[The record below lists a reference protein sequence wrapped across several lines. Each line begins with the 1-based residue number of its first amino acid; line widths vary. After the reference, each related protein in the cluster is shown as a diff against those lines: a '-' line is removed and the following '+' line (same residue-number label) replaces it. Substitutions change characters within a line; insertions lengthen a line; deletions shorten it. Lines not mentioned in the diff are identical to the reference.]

1 MKKFL
6 SVLALLLVVAGCSNA
21 PAENENTLNENQPAA
36 ITTLDAATFA
46 KELESTETVKFY
58 VTDPEDTSA
67 TLAEGQFDADTAD
80 SKQEVADTI
89 ASLTLEEASDQEKV
103 YGTPMF
109 IVDLNAVSASN
120 YARFAVFE
128 DVVVIQTKD
137 SFVNY
142 TYDDAAAESINT
154 LIDSLVAT
162 FAPEEE

>member
-6 SVLALLLVVAGCSNA
+6 SALALLLVVAGCSNA
-21 PAENENTLNENQPAA
+21 PAENGNSSEEDQSAA

-58 VTDPEDTSA
+58 VNDPEDTSV
-67 TLAEGQFDADTAD
+67 TLAEGEFDADTAD
-80 SKQEVADTI
+80 AKKEVADTI
-89 ASLTLEEASDQEKV
+89 SSLDLKEADDQKKV
-103 YGTPMF
+103 YGTPLF
-109 IVDLNAVSASN
+109 IVDLNAVSAPN

-137 SFVNY
+137 KFVNY
-142 TYDDAAAESINT
+142 TLDDASEEAINT
-154 LIDSLVAT
+154 LTDSLVAT